1 MTKRKK
7 KGCNEVGFV
16 DPNIVFKDPVTP
28 KPNWKAESE
37 SNLMKFLVNQRHK
50 QDILF
55 PYNFK

>member
-1 MTKRKK
+1 MTERKK

-28 KPNWKAESE
+28 KPNWKSKSE

-55 PYNFK
+55 SYNFK